1 MLHEVSMDLWQVEHD
16 LRHEL
21 NELADSISEVVL
33 IDLLLID
40 ELVQVTLEVLIDF
53 AHVLIEDLG

>member
-1 MLHEVSMDLWQVEHD
+1 MDLWQVEHY

-21 NELADSISEVVL
+21 NELPDSISEVVL
-33 IDLLLID
+33 QYLPLID
-40 ELVQVTLEVLIDF
+40 ELVQVTLEVLVDF